1 MLNKRIKILKD
12 MEISQGDYVLYWMQH
27 SQRISYNHALNHA
40 ITISNNIKKPLLVTF
55 VINEEFPNSNMR
67 HFYFMIEGLKEV
79 EKGLK
84 DLGIKFLILKGNPV
98 NRVVETAKESSVVI
112 TDRGYTKVE
121 KDWRE
126 RISNNLDKRFIQ
138 VETDV
143 IIPVEELSNKEE
155 YSAATIRRKINLILN
170 DYLEELHMEA
180 YMNKSIIDLESE
192 VDISNV
198 ESIIKELNIDK
209 GVSKSK
215 IHIGGY
221 SKAKENLNDFINNK
235 LTDYNQFKNDPSKDI
250 LSNLSPYLHFGQI
263 SPLEVVLELREV
275 AANVKDGFLDELIVR
290 RELSYNFTTYNENY
304 DNPACLPQWAINS
317 LTTHSEDKRE
327 YNYSLEEL
335 ELGKTHDRYWNAAQK
350 EFVITG
356 KMNGYMRMYWGKKVI
371 EWTSTYELAYEYLLY
386 LNDKYS
392 LDGRDPNGY
401 AGIAWVFG
409 KHDRPWIER
418 KIFGKIRYM
427 NDKGLE
433 RKFDMIAYLNKV
445 KLLEETNE

>member
-1 MLNKRIKILKD
+1 MLNKRVKVLVDLKIF
-12 MEISQGDYVLYWMQH
+12 EGDYILYWMQH
-27 SQRISYNHALNHA
+27 SQRIYYNHALDHA
-40 ITISNNIKKPLLVTF
+40 IGISNRLKKPLLVIF
-55 VINEEFPNSNMR
+55 VLNEEFPNSNMR
-67 HFYFMIEGLKEV
+67 HFYFMLEGLNEV

-84 DLGIKFLILKGNPV
+84 DMGIKFLILKGNPV

-143 IIPVEELSNKEE
+143 IIPVEELSNKKE
-155 YSAATIRRKINLILN
+155 YSAATIRRKINLMLN

-180 YMNKSIIDLESE
+180 YINKSIIDLESE

-198 ESIIKELNIDK
+198 ESIIEELKIDK

-221 SKAKENLNDFINNK
+221 SKAKENLNDFISNK

-263 SPLEVVLELREV
+263 SPLEIVLELREV

-350 EFVITG
+350 EIVITG

-371 EWTSTYELAYEYLLY
+371 EWTSTHELAYEYLLY

-409 KHDRPWIER
+409 KHDRPWMER

-445 KLLEETNE
+445 KLLEENNE